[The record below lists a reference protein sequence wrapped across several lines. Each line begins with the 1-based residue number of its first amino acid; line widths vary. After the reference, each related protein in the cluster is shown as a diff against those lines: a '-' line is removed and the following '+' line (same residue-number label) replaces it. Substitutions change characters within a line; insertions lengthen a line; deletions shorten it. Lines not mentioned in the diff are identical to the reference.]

1 MIAGGRK
8 ISAEGKRRNSKPD
21 DGLRTET
28 ESVNQNLTLRAERM
42 GPLAQRGSCCP
53 FLLRW
58 LSFST
63 REHLAKALPAE
74 EIPSLDGVQIQRR

>member
-1 MIAGGRK
+1 
-8 ISAEGKRRNSKPD
+8 
-21 DGLRTET
+21 
-28 ESVNQNLTLRAERM
+28 
-42 GPLAQRGSCCP
+42 
-53 FLLRW
+53 